1 MLTRHS
7 VASARFAPAK
17 NSPSAAERASASHGA
32 HLLLVSQ
39 SRGAQT
45 HATRRPCCPEAG
57 EPCGLAGAPVGA
69 GAVALRAAVG
79 RSNPVARRRTWPEP
93 RRQQAAA
100 CAAQKR
106 TRAGAAERIAGWS
119 SGRVCRGD
127 EGCPCAGIGGR
138 VRAVRALRA
147 RQLGTARA
155 FRGITARV
163 RAVDQAA
170 SRPGRLVAR
179 HSLLFHGALD
189 RIPAAE
195 PRSITANPS
204 PMKTDRTK
212 RSRPRLRAHP
222 RGSAAL
228 RAGDGTRIP
237 HP

>member
-1 MLTRHS
+1 MLTRRF
-7 VASARFAPAK
+7 AAPAIFAPAK
-17 NSPSAAERASASHGA
+17 NSPAAAERASASHGA
-32 HLLLVSQ
+32 DLLLVSK
-39 SRGAQT
+39 SRGGQPD
-45 HATRRPCCPEAG
+45 ATRRPCCPGAG

-69 GAVALRAAVG
+69 GAVALRAAFG

-100 CAAQKR
+100 RAAQRR
-106 TRAGAAERIAGWS
+106 TRAGAAKRNAGWS

-138 VRAVRALRA
+138 VRAARALRA
-147 RQLGTARA
+147 SQPGTARA

-170 SRPGRLVAR
+170 SRPGRLMAR

-222 RGSAAL
+222 RESAAL
-228 RAGDGTRIP
+228 RAGDGTHEP